1 MDLEDLAGP
10 ARAVVS
16 GATLGQNNKLA
27 RMAREYGYSGLAGE
41 APNGQS
47 AAALFD
53 PVDVRRLAVKPGH
66 RGYAQ
71 GGGVN

>member
-1 MDLEDLAGP
+1 VVLNALAN
-10 ARAVVS
+10 AWSAE
-16 GATLGQNNKLA
+16 GAPKNQLA

-41 APNGQS
+41 ASNGQS